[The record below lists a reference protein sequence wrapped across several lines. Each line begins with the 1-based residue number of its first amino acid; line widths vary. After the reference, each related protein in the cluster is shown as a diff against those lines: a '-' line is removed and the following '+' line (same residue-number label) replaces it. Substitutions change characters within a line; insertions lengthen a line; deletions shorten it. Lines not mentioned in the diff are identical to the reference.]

1 MLLIKLGPYL
11 KVGYIIK
18 SSTHNKNEIKKYKN
32 KTNLSTIYVN
42 KTLRLQ

>member
-18 SSTHNKNEIKKYKN
+18 SSTHNKNEIKNIKIKQTY
-32 KTNLSTIYVN
+32 
-42 KTLRLQ
+42 LQSMSIKL